1 MLVGVCNGLP
11 CRSEVELGTQSAI
24 AVVQGVMKI
33 DAGGLLA
40 SATVVIVKSS
50 QIVDHVTVGFTGP
63 ERDIITDVPM
73 SSVDYKPARLWFNR
87 ATKQLGLG
95 CSTLEIMNDGS
106 LFTALKSLELD
117 VANEVYLPESYDG
130 WAVQPE

>member
-1 MLVGVCNGLP
+1 MC
-11 CRSEVELGTQSAI
+11 T
-24 AVVQGVMKI
+24 
-33 DAGGLLA
+33 
-40 SATVVIVKSS
+40 
-50 QIVDHVTVGFTGP
+50 
-63 ERDIITDVPM
+63 M

-95 CSTLEIMNDGS
+95 YSTLETMNDGS
-106 LFTALKSLELD
+106 LFAALKGLELD